1 VQAEAERESRAILI
15 KADAEL
21 QASSKLA
28 EAAKNMGDPNAM
40 QLRILSTINDVS
52 KDQSNTIILALPLE
66 TLRSAGIQGVA
77 SLSAVGS
84 KKNLV

>member
-1 VQAEAERESRAILI
+1 
-15 KADAEL
+15 
-21 QASSKLA
+21 
-28 EAAKNMGDPNAM
+28 M

-66 TLRSAGIQGVA
+66 TLRAAGIQGVA